1 MQKNKSI
8 IVKTSSEMKIMKE
21 GGKKL
26 GQIKKKLIQKT
37 KEGVSAAEIEKLAC
51 VLIEKEGGTPSFK
64 MVPGYSWATCVNI
77 NEGVV
82 HGIPK
87 KTIIFKKGDV
97 VSVDL
102 GIFYKGF
109 HNDTSFSVAISPT
122 EDIKEFLK
130 VGEKALEAAINQAT
144 PGNRIYDISKAMEDI
159 LKENKLQPVESLVGH
174 GIGKDLHEQPQ
185 IPCFV
190 SAKRE
195 NSPIIPEGATFA
207 IEVMYTMGL
216 PGIQVEEDGWTIK
229 VKDDKISGLF
239 EETVAISSN
248 GPIVLTQ
255 IK

>member
-1 MQKNKSI
+1 
-8 IVKTSSEMKIMKE
+8 MKE

-26 GQIKKKLIQKT
+26 GQIKKKLIQEI

-51 VLIEKEGGTPSFK
+51 TLIEKQGGKPSFK
-64 MVPGYSWATCVNI
+64 MVPGYSWATCINI

-97 VSVDL
+97 VSIDL

-122 EDIKEFLK
+122 EDIKEFLR
-130 VGEKALEAAINQAT
+130 VGEKSLEAAIDQAI
-144 PGNRIYDISKAMEDI
+144 PGNRIYDISKAMEDV
-159 LKENKLQPVESLVGH
+159 LKENKLQPVEALVGH
-174 GIGKDLHEQPQ
+174 GIGKNLHEQPQ

-190 SAKRE
+190 SVKRDKT
-195 NSPIIPEGATFA
+195 PIIPEGATFA

-248 GPIVLTQ
+248 GSIVLTQ
-255 IK
+255 IN

>member
-1 MQKNKSI
+1 MQKNNLI
-8 IVKTSSEMKIMKE
+8 TIKTPSEMKIIKE

-26 GQIKKKLIQKT
+26 GEVKKALIQKT

-51 VLIEKEGGTPSFK
+51 TLIKKQGGTPSFK

-77 NEGVV
+77 NEGIV

-97 VSVDL
+97 VSIDL

-122 EDIKEFLK
+122 KEIKRFLEI
-130 VGEKALEAAINQAT
+130 GEKALEAAINQAM
-144 PGNRIYDISKAMEDI
+144 PNNRIYDISKAMEDV
-159 LKENKLQPVESLVGH
+159 LKDNKLQPIEALVGH
-174 GIGKDLHEQPQ
+174 GIGRNLHEQPQ
-185 IPCFV
+185 IPCFTKI
-190 SAKRE
+190 KRE
-195 NSPIIPEGATFA
+195 KTPTIPEGATFA

-216 PGIQVEEDGWTIK
+216 PEIQVEEDGWTIR
-229 VKDDKISGLF
+229 VKDGKISGLF

-255 IK
+255 IN

>member
-1 MQKNKSI
+1 MQKTNSI
-8 IVKTSSEMKIMKE
+8 TIKTSSEMKIMKE

-26 GQIKKKLIQKT
+26 GQIKKKLIQKI
-37 KEGVSAAEIEKLAC
+37 KEGVSAAEIEELAC
-51 VLIEKEGGTPSFK
+51 SLIEKQDGKPSFK
-64 MVPGYSWATCVNI
+64 MVPGYSWATCINI

-97 VSVDL
+97 VSIDL

-109 HNDTSFSVAISPT
+109 HNDTSFSIAISPT
-122 EDIKEFLK
+122 KDIKEFLK
-130 VGEKALEAAINQAT
+130 VGEKSLEAAIDQAI
-144 PGNRIYDISKAMEDI
+144 PGNRIYDISKAMEDV
-159 LKENKLQPVESLVGH
+159 LKENKLQPVEALVGH
-174 GIGKDLHEQPQ
+174 GIGKNLHEQPQ

-190 SAKRE
+190 SVKRDKT
-195 NSPIIPEGATFA
+195 PIIPEGATFA

-255 IK
+255 IN

>member
-1 MQKNKSI
+1 MENLNSI
-8 IVKTSSEMKIMKE
+8 TIKTSSEMKIMRE

-26 GQIKKKLIQKT
+26 GELKKELIRQI
-37 KEGVSAAEIEKLAC
+37 KEGVSAAEIEELAC
-51 VLIEKEGGTPSFK
+51 ALIKKHGGTPSFK

-87 KTIIFKKGDV
+87 KTVIFKKGDV

-109 HNDTSFSVAISPT
+109 HNDTSFTVAISPT
-122 EDIKEFLK
+122 KDIKRFLE
-130 VGEKALEAAINQAT
+130 VGEEALEAAIDQAI
-144 PGNRIYDISKAMEDI
+144 PGNRIYDISKAIEDV
-159 LKENKLQPVESLVGH
+159 LKENKIQPVEALVGH
-174 GIGKDLHEQPQ
+174 GIGRDLHEQPQ

-190 SAKRE
+190 NVKRDKT
-195 NSPIIPEGATFA
+195 PIIPKGATFA
-207 IEVMYTMGL
+207 IEVIYTMGS
-216 PGIQVEEDGWTIK
+216 PEIQVEEDGWTIK

-248 GPIVLTQ
+248 GPIVLTK
-255 IK
+255 IN

>member
-1 MQKNKSI
+1 
-8 IVKTSSEMKIMKE
+8 MKE

-26 GQIKKKLIQKT
+26 GQIKKELINKT
-37 KEGVSAAEIEKLAC
+37 KEGVNAAEIEKLAC
-51 VLIEKEGGTPSFK
+51 ALIKKHGGTPSFK
-64 MVPGYSWATCVNI
+64 MVPGYSWATCVNV

-87 KTIIFKKGDV
+87 KSVVFKKEDV
-97 VSVDL
+97 VSIDL

-109 HNDTSFSVAISPT
+109 HNDTSFSVAIFPT
-122 EDIKEFLK
+122 KDIKRFLK
-130 VGEKALEAAINQAT
+130 AGKEALEAAINQAI
-144 PGNRIYDISKAMEDI
+144 PGNRIYDISKAMEDTLTKNN
-159 LKENKLQPVESLVGH
+159 LKPVEALVGH
-174 GIGKDLHEQPQ
+174 GIGKSLHEQPQ

-190 SAKRE
+190 STKR
-195 NSPIIPEGATFA
+195 NKTPKIPEGATFA

-229 VKDDKISGLF
+229 VKDDKITGLF

-255 IK
+255 IN

>member
-1 MQKNKSI
+1 MQNNKPI
-8 IVKTSSEMKIMKE
+8 TIKTSSEMKIMKN

-26 GQIKKKLIQKT
+26 GQIKKELIQKT
-37 KEGVSAAEIEKLAC
+37 KEGVSAADIEKLAC
-51 VLIEKEGGTPSFK
+51 ALIKKQSGTPSFK

-97 VSVDL
+97 VSIDL

-122 EDIKEFLK
+122 KDIKEFLK
-130 VGEKALEAAINQAT
+130 VGEEALKAAIDQAVL
-144 PGNRIYDISKAMEDI
+144 GNRIYDISKAMEDV
-159 LKENKLQPVESLVGH
+159 LTKNSFQPVEALVGH
-174 GIGKDLHEQPQ
+174 GIGKNLHEQPQ

-190 SAKRE
+190 NAKRDKTLA
-195 NSPIIPEGATFA
+195 IPEGATFA
-207 IEVMYTMGL
+207 IEVMYTMGQ
-216 PGIQVEEDGWTIK
+216 PGIQVEEDGWTIR
-229 VKDDKISGLF
+229 VKDGKISGLF

-255 IK
+255 IN

>member
-1 MQKNKSI
+1 
-8 IVKTSSEMKIMKE
+8 MKE

-26 GQIKKKLIQKT
+26 GQIKKKLIQEI
-37 KEGVSAAEIEKLAC
+37 KEGVSAAEIEELAC
-51 VLIEKEGGTPSFK
+51 TLIEKQGGKPSFK
-64 MVPGYSWATCVNI
+64 MVPGYSWATCINI

-97 VSVDL
+97 VSIDL

-122 EDIKEFLK
+122 EDIKEFLR
-130 VGEKALEAAINQAT
+130 VGEKSLEAAIDQAI
-144 PGNRIYDISKAMEDI
+144 PGNRIYDISKAMEDV
-159 LKENKLQPVESLVGH
+159 LKENKLQPVEALVGH
-174 GIGKDLHEQPQ
+174 GIGKNLHEQPQ

-190 SAKRE
+190 GVKRDKT
-195 NSPIIPEGATFA
+195 PIIPEGATFA

-216 PGIQVEEDGWTIK
+216 PGIQVEKDGWTIK

-248 GPIVLTQ
+248 GSIVLTQ
-255 IK
+255 IN

>member
-1 MQKNKSI
+1 
-8 IVKTSSEMKIMKE
+8 MKE

-26 GQIKKKLIQKT
+26 GEVKKALIQKT
-37 KEGVSAAEIEKLAC
+37 KEGVSAAEIEKLTC
-51 VLIEKEGGTPSFK
+51 TLIKKQGGTPSFK
-64 MVPGYSWATCVNI
+64 MVPGYSWATCVNT
-77 NEGVV
+77 NEGIV

-97 VSVDL
+97 VSIDL

-122 EDIKEFLK
+122 KEIKRFLE
-130 VGEKALEAAINQAT
+130 VGEKALRAAIDQAM
-144 PGNRIYDISKAMEDI
+144 PDNRIYDISKAMEDV
-159 LKENKLQPVESLVGH
+159 LKDNKLQPIEALVGH
-174 GIGKDLHEQPQ
+174 GIGRDLHEQPQ
-185 IPCFV
+185 IPCFTRT
-190 SAKRE
+190 KRDKT
-195 NSPIIPEGATFA
+195 PIIPEGATFA

-216 PGIQVEEDGWTIK
+216 PEIQVEKDGWTIR
-229 VKDDKISGLF
+229 VKDGKISGLF